1 MEVDSQAVSGS
12 RPSSPQPTGTSGAL
26 SRTQRGAIAAQAC
39 DTCRSRKQKCDEQRP
54 KCGTCVKFKLDCRYR
69 EPQPTKKDKT
79 LVEILERIK
88 SLEGKIDNLTA
99 QGLAANFQSSISG
112 DAFVQTPAPM
122 GSVRGS
128 VASISSSSAF
138 VPGPPSDVVPSSG
151 NATSY
156 SYVSSVRAMLGW
168 PAVQELL
175 KVVLPSVPGRDQGSL
190 IEQGGIP
197 IQQRVGPSLPLTTN
211 GPRRSRAASNLE
223 SPSVAG
229 SPSPTQVLNSLTW
242 ESVQVLTKAF
252 FDTFNLLHPI
262 VDRQAFISTT
272 LPAMLTNG
280 LVFDDSIQS
289 TLTYLI
295 FALGE
300 VAIDAYSHPGGTKG
314 RTPAQHPGL
323 VFFNEARRRMGF
335 SLTECSLENVQVFAL
350 AGIYYETCSRH
361 MDFWRMT
368 TSASSACQALI
379 SSNPGEL
386 TSPRGD
392 IIRRAFWHCSIMET
406 CFNLELGMPLSGLDK
421 YETLVRVPDFGGP
434 GSQEDYT
441 SHFQEHFASQ
451 IVLRRLSADFNNV
464 LSSVSSSPTSSVS
477 SSSSPAPAIPGAI
490 KPLVMQLDQ
499 WRELLPLHLRWVEG
513 DHGTFLPPGHDAYG
527 TPVYHTA
534 TPVTAPSPALPAV
547 APRVTP
553 VTSVAFTPDLN
564 SHPVAYPYA
573 MDIQVALLR
582 TRYYTTKLL
591 LYRPFVYKALHHPD
605 QMSNEDADG
614 VANCLNACLM
624 WPITLSP
631 ACTRKLLI
639 PSLFFWTQNILG
651 ALAILHLSEKV
662 PILARIRA
670 SGVCGPSFEA
680 DARETVRLGLEWI
693 DDLREVDSE
702 AEWAWGIAKGLF
714 GLDS

>member
-1 MEVDSQAVSGS
+1 MEGESAAVSGS
-12 RPSSPQPTGTSGAL
+12 RPSSPPATATSGAL

-69 EPQPTKKDKT
+69 VPQPTKKDKT

-99 QGLAANFQSSISG
+99 QGLAANFQPSFSG
-112 DAFVQTPAPM
+112 DALVQTPAPM
-122 GSVRGS
+122 GSLRGS
-128 VASISSSSAF
+128 VASVSSSSAF
-138 VPGPPSDVVPSSG
+138 VPGLPSDATLSSG
-151 NATSY
+151 HATNY
-156 SYVSSVRAMLGW
+156 VYVSSVRAMLGW
-168 PAVQELL
+168 PALQELL
-175 KVVLPSVPGRDQGSL
+175 KVVLPNVSGRDQGSL
-190 IEQGGIP
+190 IEQEGIS
-197 IQQRVGPSLPLTTN
+197 ILQRAGTALPSATD
-211 GPRRSRAASNLE
+211 GQRRSRAASNLE
-223 SPSVAG
+223 NPVAAG

-242 ESVQVLTKAF
+242 DSVQVLTKAF

-280 LVFDDSIQS
+280 LIFDESIQS

-300 VAIDAYSHPGGTKG
+300 VAIDAYSHPGGVGG
-314 RTPAQHPGL
+314 RTAPHYPGL

-368 TSASSACQALI
+368 NSASSACQALI

-386 TSPRGD
+386 TSTQGD
-392 IIRRAFWHCSIMET
+392 IVRRAFWHCSIIET
-406 CFNLELGMPLSGLDK
+406 CFNLESGLPMSGLDK

-434 GSQEDYT
+434 VLQEDHT

-451 IVLRRLSADFNNV
+451 IALRRLSADFNNV
-464 LSSVSSSPTSSVS
+464 LSSVSTSPASSIS

-499 WRELLPLHLRWVEG
+499 WRELLPLHLRWVER
-513 DHGTFLPPGHDAYG
+513 DHGIFPPSVRDAYG
-527 TPVYHTA
+527 TPVFQGV
-534 TPVTAPSPALPAV
+534 TPVTAPSPALPTA
-547 APRVTP
+547 TP
-553 VTSVAFTPDLN
+553 PVSSVTSVTFTPDLN

-582 TRYYTTKLL
+582 TRYYTTRLL
-591 LYRPFVYKALHHPD
+591 LHRPFLYKALHHPD
-605 QMSNEDADG
+605 QMNSEDADG
-614 VANCLNACLM
+614 VANCLNTCLM
-624 WPITLSP
+624 WPIIMSP

-639 PSLFFWTQNILG
+639 PCLFFWTQNILG
-651 ALAILHLSEKV
+651 ALIILYLSDKV

-670 SGVCGPSFEA
+670 SGICATNFEA
-680 DARETVRLGLEWI
+680 DARETIRLGLEWI
-693 DDLREVDSE
+693 DDLRAVDQE
-702 AEWAWGIAKGLF
+702 AEWAWGVAKGIF
-714 GLDS
+714 GLDN

>member
-350 AGIYYETCSRH
+350 AG
-361 MDFWRMT
+361 
-368 TSASSACQALI
+368 
-379 SSNPGEL
+379 
-386 TSPRGD
+386 
-392 IIRRAFWHCSIMET
+392 
-406 CFNLELGMPLSGLDK
+406 
-421 YETLVRVPDFGGP
+421 
-434 GSQEDYT
+434 
-441 SHFQEHFASQ
+441 
-451 IVLRRLSADFNNV
+451 
-464 LSSVSSSPTSSVS
+464 
-477 SSSSPAPAIPGAI
+477 
-490 KPLVMQLDQ
+490 
-499 WRELLPLHLRWVEG
+499 
-513 DHGTFLPPGHDAYG
+513 
-527 TPVYHTA
+527 
-534 TPVTAPSPALPAV
+534 
-547 APRVTP
+547 
-553 VTSVAFTPDLN
+553 
-564 SHPVAYPYA
+564 
-573 MDIQVALLR
+573 
-582 TRYYTTKLL
+582 
-591 LYRPFVYKALHHPD
+591 
-605 QMSNEDADG
+605 
-614 VANCLNACLM
+614 
-624 WPITLSP
+624 
-631 ACTRKLLI
+631 
-639 PSLFFWTQNILG
+639 
-651 ALAILHLSEKV
+651 
-662 PILARIRA
+662 
-670 SGVCGPSFEA
+670 
-680 DARETVRLGLEWI
+680 
-693 DDLREVDSE
+693 
-702 AEWAWGIAKGLF
+702 
-714 GLDS
+714 